1 MKKTLIAGLMMI
13 AGIAQ
18 SQTVETCGKEEFVS
32 ILYAQ
37 HLSTTQCLD
46 AKDCQDYLD
55 SIKKH
60 CTADMVI
67 QQDLSVGKAISNIQ
81 RKKDNF
87 IASAKEAKRL
97 AALPGARIGMTA
109 EQVLKETSWGKPR
122 SINRTTTAYGTR
134 EQWVYGNSN
143 YLYFTNGVL
152 TSIQN

>member
-1 MKKTLIAGLMMI
+1 MKKVLIAGLMMI

-18 SQTVETCGKEEFVS
+18 SQTVEDCDRNEFVA
-32 ILYAQ
+32 ILKAQ

-55 SIKKH
+55 SIKKY

-67 QQDLSVGKAISNIQ
+67 QQGLSVAKAISNIQ
-81 RKKDNF
+81 KKQANF
-87 IASAKEAKRL
+87 VAAAKESKRL
-97 AALPGARIGMTA
+97 VSLPGVRIGMTT

-134 EQWVYGNSN
+134 EQWVYSNSN
-143 YLYFTNGVL
+143 YLYFTNEVL

>member
-1 MKKTLIAGLMMI
+1 MMKTLIVALMMV
-13 AGIAQ
+13 AGIARA
-18 SQTVETCGKEEFVS
+18 QTVEICDKEEFIS

-37 HLSTTQCLD
+37 NLSRVQCLD
-46 AKDCQDYLD
+46 AKDCQNYLD

-67 QQDLSVGKAISNIQ
+67 QQGLSVGKAISNIQ
-81 RKKDNF
+81 KKQANF
-87 IASAKEAKRL
+87 IAASKETKRL
-97 AALPGARIGMTA
+97 ASLPGVRVGMTA

-122 SINRTTTAYGTR
+122 SINRTTNAHGTR
-134 EQWVYGNSN
+134 EQWVYGYPN